1 MLAAPPRVPSSSQHI
16 LAKAGRSRPQRLSAA
31 WALCVPVAVV
41 THAKVSR
48 RAAARICNGH
58 CRRTSHTRLASR
70 PAPHAEALVAS
81 TAAAVLLVSSS
92 AAHAFEIPDVASFFA
107 SGEEQIERG
116 FSYAYKT
123 FAKPQWKD
131 ALRLDEK
138 ARWRKVSSSVL
149 LKIRQI
155 ARLLAELEAD
165 IVRGDWTVIGTYP
178 QVLLAYTDIFTKY
191 TDTAFSGDDP
201 VDKALRFELRFEV
214 GQFSQA
220 RNTLADAVKKQDER
234 LAQFAFAE
242 LSLSYDRYLKAG
254 ELYQGTDAV
263 TNTELLYQTKSGEKL
278 AIKFEPPLLE
288 PPQLRDKITVINGPD
303 KGKSGEILWIG
314 EVDDKPKFSIVKLGF
329 NEVIGAEEVKTFP
342 YEWLARTEST
352 SETLVTDAVAA
363 FTASVLACTVV
374 YPIDTA
380 KVRSQGGDDP
390 IPSAEEGGPIALY
403 DGLVLNLGRE
413 SPNAAISIGIF
424 HYLTRV
430 FLASFTPVL
439 SPYFDM
445 NNPAA
450 RDTVMLP
457 AAAIGDAV
465 GTVVRVP
472 FELLNKQI
480 QCGTAS
486 TNAEA
491 FDKVFFSPGAPQLY
505 AASWTSILIRDVP
518 YGTLYLT
525 FFEIAKDNLAV
536 PLTRLDIPQFGQEA
550 LWGLLAAYTAALIT
564 IPFDVVATRVITK
577 LEGGAAEKA
586 DVSQTLNMVI
596 EVSQAVWDEEG
607 VNGFFV
613 GAQARAIYYGFCGAI
628 FWSLYESFL
637 KVL

>member
-1 MLAAPPRVPSSSQHI
+1 M
-16 LAKAGRSRPQRLSAA
+16 
-31 WALCVPVAVV
+31 
-41 THAKVSR
+41 
-48 RAAARICNGH
+48 
-58 CRRTSHTRLASR
+58 
-70 PAPHAEALVAS
+70 
-81 TAAAVLLVSSS
+81 
-92 AAHAFEIPDVASFFA
+92 
-107 SGEEQIERG
+107 
-116 FSYAYKT
+116 
-123 FAKPQWKD
+123 
-131 ALRLDEK
+131 
-138 ARWRKVSSSVL
+138 SSSVL

-165 IVRGDWTVIGTYP
+165 IVRGDWTVLGTYP

-191 TDTAFSGDDP
+191 TDTAFSGNDP

-220 RNTLADAVKKQDER
+220 RNTLADAVKKQDAR

-254 ELYQGTDAV
+254 ELYQGTDGV
-263 TNTELLYQTKSGEKL
+263 TNTELLYQTKTGSNL
-278 AIKFEPPLLE
+278 AIKFEPPILD
-288 PPQLRDKITVINGPD
+288 PPVLRDKIIVTNGPD

-314 EVDDKPKFSIVKLGF
+314 EVGDKPKFSIVKLGF
-329 NEVIGAEEVKTFP
+329 NEIIGAEEVKTFP

-352 SETLVTDAVAA
+352 TDTLVTDAVAA
-363 FTASVLACTVV
+363 FIASVLACTVV

-380 KVRSQGGDDP
+380 KVRAQGGDDP
-390 IPSAEEGGPIALY
+390 IPSAEEGGPLALY
-403 DGLVLNLGRE
+403 DGLILNLGRE
-413 SPNAAISIGIF
+413 SPNASISIGIF

-445 NNPAA
+445 NNPAT
-450 RDTVMLP
+450 RYTVMLP

-472 FELLNKQI
+472 FELMNKQI

-486 TNAEA
+486 NTSEA
-491 FDKVFFSPGAPQLY
+491 FEKVFYSAGSKQLV

-536 PLTRLDIPQFGQEA
+536 PMTKLEIPQIGQEA
-550 LWGLLAAYTAALIT
+550 AWGLLAAYTAALIT

-577 LEGGAAEKA
+577 LEGGDADNA
-586 DVSQTLNMVI
+586 DVSQTLNLVL
-596 EVSQAVWDEEG
+596 EVSQSVWEEEG
-607 VNGFFV
+607 INGFFV
-613 GAQARAIYYGFCGAI
+613 GAQERAIYYGLCGAI
-628 FWSLYESFL
+628 FWSLYENFL
-637 KVL
+637 RVI